1 MGDRLAGRVAIVTG
15 AGMGIGRGIARRY
28 AREGCRVV
36 VAELRADLGA
46 GTAAEIR
53 SELGGEARH
62 LTVDV
67 GRRDDVRRMVDDTV
81 ATEGR
86 VDVLVN
92 NAQGYT
98 PLVPLEEKT
107 DDMLARSLDSGLWA
121 TFWSMQAVFP
131 HMRDQHFGR
140 IINFCS
146 LNGVTGAWFSVD
158 YNATKEGIRGL
169 TRSAAREWGQ
179 HNITVNA
186 IAPGAASE
194 GYRAWADRN
203 PEQAR
208 AAVMTI
214 PLQRM
219 GDPEADLGGV
229 ALFLATDDGS
239 YITGHTL
246 FADGGG
252 HMGTAWQPPRSTTPD
267 GLGHFVADAPD
278 RTRPKSE

>member
-219 GDPEADLGGV
+219 GDPETDLGGV

>member
-15 AGMGIGRGIARRY
+15 AGMGIGRGIARRF
-28 AREGCRVV
+28 AREGCRVA
-36 VAELRADLGA
+36 VAETRAEHGQR
-46 GTAAEIR
+46 AADEINDEFGPR
-53 SELGGEARH
+53 ARFLH
-62 LTVDV
+62 VDV
-67 GRRDDVRRMVDDTV
+67 GRRDEVEDMIATTV
-81 ATEGR
+81 AAEGR
-86 VDVLVN
+86 LDILVN

-107 DDMLARSLDSGLWA
+107 DAMLARSLDTGLWA
-121 TFWSMQAVFP
+121 TFWSMQAAFP
-131 HMRDQHFGR
+131 HMRDQQFGR
-140 IINFCS
+140 VVNFCS
-146 LNGVTGAWFSVD
+146 LNGVTGAWYSVD

-208 AAVMTI
+208 AAEQTI
-214 PLQRM
+214 PLRRM
-219 GDPEADLGGV
+219 GDPEEDLGGV
-229 ALFLATDDGS
+229 ALFLVSGDGG

-252 HMGTAWQPPRSTTPD
+252 HMGTAWQPPRSTRPD
-267 GLGHFVADAPD
+267 GLGHFVADD
-278 RTRPKSE
+278 G

>member
-46 GTAAEIR
+46 RTAAEIR

-67 GRRDDVRRMVDDTV
+67 GRRDDVHRMVDDTI

-208 AAVMTI
+208 AAVATI

-219 GDPEADLGGV
+219 GDPETDLGGV

>member
-36 VAELRADLGA
+36 VAEVRAEHGER
-46 GTAAEIR
+46 TAADIH
-53 SELGGEARH
+53 ELGGDARFAA
-62 LTVDV
+62 VDV
-67 GRRDDVRRMVDDTV
+67 GRRGDVERMVAETV

-86 VDVLVN
+86 VDILVN

-107 DDMLARSLDSGLWA
+107 DEMLARSLDTGLWA

-131 HMRDQHFGR
+131 HMRAQHFGR

-146 LNGVTGAWFSVD
+146 LNGVTGAWYSVD

-203 PEQAR
+203 PDQAR
-208 AAVMTI
+208 AAEQTI
-214 PLQRM
+214 PLRRM
-219 GDPEADLGGV
+219 GDPEEDLGGV
-229 ALFLATDDGS
+229 ALFLASDDGA

-252 HMGTAWQPPRSTTPD
+252 HMGTAWQPPRSTHPD
-267 GLGHFVADAPD
+267 GLGHFVADGPP
-278 RTRPKSE
+278 T

>member
-1 MGDRLAGRVAIVTG
+1 MTDRLAGRVAIVTG

-36 VAELRADLGA
+36 VAELRADEGER
-46 GTAAEIR
+46 TAAAIR
-53 SELGGEARH
+53 DELGGEARFAP
-62 LTVDV
+62 VDV
-67 GRRDDVRRMVDDTV
+67 GRRDDVTRMVDDTI
-81 ATEGR
+81 AAEGR
-86 VDVLVN
+86 VDILVN

-98 PLVPLEEKT
+98 PLIPLEEKT
-107 DDMLARSLDSGLWA
+107 DDMLARSLDTGLWA
-121 TFWSMQAVFP
+121 TFWSMQAAFP

-203 PEQAR
+203 PDQAR
-208 AAVMTI
+208 AAEQTI
-214 PLQRM
+214 PLRRM
-219 GDPEADLGGV
+219 GDPEEDLGGV
-229 ALFLATDDGS
+229 ALFLASDDGA

-252 HMGTAWQPPRSTTPD
+252 HMGTAWQPPRSTRPD
-267 GLGHFVADAPD
+267 GLGHFVADAP
-278 RTRPKSE
+278 TGPA

>member
-1 MGDRLAGRVAIVTG
+1 MGDRLADRVAIVTG
-15 AGMGIGRGIARRY
+15 AGMGIGRGIARRF
-28 AREGCRVV
+28 AREGCRVAIAETRAV
-36 VAELRADLGA
+36 DGERVAGDINAEFGARARFL
-46 GTAAEIR
+46 
-53 SELGGEARH
+53 H
-62 LTVDV
+62 VDV
-67 GRRDDVRRMVDDTV
+67 GRRDDVQHMVSSTV
-81 ATEGR
+81 ESEGR
-86 VDVLVN
+86 LDILVN

-107 DDMLARSLDSGLWA
+107 DDMLARSLDTGLWA
-121 TFWSMQAVFP
+121 TFWSMQAAFP
-131 HMRDQHFGR
+131 HMREQHFGR
-140 IINFCS
+140 IVNFCS
-146 LNGVTGAWFSVD
+146 LNGVTGAWYSVD

-208 AAVMTI
+208 AAEQTI
-214 PLQRM
+214 PLRRM
-219 GDPEADLGGV
+219 GDPEEDLGGV
-229 ALFLATDDGS
+229 ALFLVSADGG

-252 HMGTAWQPPRSTTPD
+252 HMGSAWQPPRSTRPD
-267 GLGHFVADAPD
+267 GLGHFVADG
-278 RTRPKSE
+278 

>member
-1 MGDRLAGRVAIVTG
+1 MGDRLVGRVAIVTG

-28 AREGCRVV
+28 AREGARVV
-36 VAELRADLGA
+36 VADVRADH
-46 GTAAEIR
+46 
-53 SELGGEARH
+53 GEQTVADIHRDFGVPARFLH
-62 LTVDV
+62 VDV
-67 GRRDDVRRMVDDTV
+67 GRRDDVQQMVDGV
-81 ATEGR
+81 AEADGR
-86 VDVLVN
+86 LDILVN

-107 DDMLARSLDSGLWA
+107 DDMMATSLNTGLWA
-121 TFWSMQAVFP
+121 TFWSMQAAFRP
-131 HMRDQHFGR
+131 MRAQRFGR

-158 YNATKEGIRGL
+158 YNAAKEGIRGL
-169 TRSAAREWGQ
+169 TRSAAREWGE

-203 PEQAR
+203 PDQAR
-208 AAVMTI
+208 AGLMSV
-214 PLQRM
+214 PLRRM
-219 GDPEADLGGV
+219 GDPEEDLGGV
-229 ALFLATDDGS
+229 ALFLASDDGQ

-252 HMGTAWQPPRSTTPD
+252 HMGSGWQPPRSTQPD
-267 GLGHFVADAPD
+267 GLGHYVADEA
-278 RTRPKSE
+278 S

>member
-1 MGDRLAGRVAIVTG
+1 VGDRLAERVAIVTG

-28 AREGCRVV
+28 AREGARVV
-36 VAELRADLGA
+36 VASQEFGVP
-46 GTAAEIR
+46 
-53 SELGGEARH
+53 ARFVH
-62 LTVDV
+62 VDV
-67 GRRDDVRRMVDDTV
+67 GVRDEVQRMVDDTID
-81 ATEGR
+81 ADGR
-86 VDVLVN
+86 LDILVN

-107 DDMLARSLDSGLWA
+107 DDMMAASLNSGLWA
-121 TFWSMQAVFP
+121 TFWSMQAAFP
-131 HMRDQHFGR
+131 HMRVQRFGR

-203 PEQAR
+203 PEQAK
-208 AAVMTI
+208 AAEATI
-214 PLQRM
+214 PLRRV
-219 GDPEADLGGV
+219 GDPEEDLGGV
-229 ALFLATDDGS
+229 ALFLASDDGA

-252 HMGTAWQPPRSTTPD
+252 HMGSGWQPPRSTTPD
-267 GLGHFVADAPD
+267 GLGHYVADDA
-278 RTRPKSE
+278 S

>member
-1 MGDRLAGRVAIVTG
+1 VGDRLAERVAIVTG

-28 AREGCRVV
+28 AREGARVV
-36 VAELRADLGA
+36 VADVRADYGERA
-46 GTAAEIR
+46 AAEI
-53 SELGGEARH
+53 SQDFGVPARFLH
-62 LTVDV
+62 VDV
-67 GRRDDVRRMVDDTV
+67 GRRDEVQRMVDQTV
-81 ATEGR
+81 DAEGR
-86 VDVLVN
+86 LDILVN

-107 DDMLARSLDSGLWA
+107 DDMMAASLNSGLWA
-121 TFWSMQAVFP
+121 TFWSMQAAFP
-131 HMRDQHFGR
+131 HMRVQQFGR

-169 TRSAAREWGQ
+169 TRSAAREWGE

-203 PEQAR
+203 QDQAR
-208 AAVMTI
+208 AGLMSV
-214 PLQRM
+214 PLRRM
-219 GDPEADLGGV
+219 GDPEEDLGGV
-229 ALFLATDDGS
+229 ALFLASVDGA

-246 FADGGG
+246 FADGGA
-252 HMGTAWQPPRSTTPD
+252 HMGSGWQPPRSTQPD
-267 GLGHFVADAPD
+267 GLGHYVADDP
-278 RTRPKSE
+278 S

>member
-15 AGMGIGRGIARRY
+15 AGMGIGKGIARRF
-28 AREGCRVV
+28 AREGARVV
-36 VAELRADLGA
+36 VAEIRAEEGEH
-46 GTAAEIR
+46 TTHEIDR
-53 SELGGEARH
+53 ELGGAARFAP
-62 LTVDV
+62 VDV
-67 GRRDDVRRMVDDTV
+67 SDKEQVQRMVDETIALD
-81 ATEGR
+81 GR
-86 VDVLVN
+86 VDILVN

-107 DDMLARSLDSGLWA
+107 DDMMACSLNSGLWA
-121 TFWSMQAVFP
+121 TFWSMQAAFP
-131 HMRDQHFGR
+131 HMRSQRFGR

-208 AAVMTI
+208 AAVLTV
-214 PLQRM
+214 PLRRM
-219 GDPEADLGGV
+219 GDPEEDLGGV
-229 ALFLATDDGS
+229 ALFLASDDGA

-252 HMGTAWQPPRSTTPD
+252 HMGSGWQPPRSTRPD
-267 GLGHFVADAPD
+267 GLGHFVAETEP
-278 RTRPKSE
+278 

>member
-1 MGDRLAGRVAIVTG
+1 MGDRLAGRVAIITG

-28 AREGCRVV
+28 AREGCEVV
-36 VAELRADLGA
+36 VAEVQAEHGRRA
-46 GTAAEIR
+46 AADIVEQ
-53 SELGGEARH
+53 LGGQARFAE
-62 LTVDV
+62 VDV
-67 GRRDDVRRMVDDTV
+67 GRQRDVQRMVADTV
-81 ATEGR
+81 TTEGR
-86 VDVLVN
+86 IDILVN

-107 DDMLARSLDSGLWA
+107 DDMMARSLDTGLWA
-121 TFWSMQAVFP
+121 TFWSMQAAFP
-131 HMRDQHFGR
+131 HMREQRFGR

-146 LNGVTGAWFSVD
+146 LNGVTGAWYSVD
-158 YNATKEGIRGL
+158 YNAAKEGIRGL

-208 AAVMTI
+208 AAESTV
-214 PLQRM
+214 PLRRV
-219 GDPEADLGGV
+219 GDPEEDLGGV
-229 ALFLATDDGS
+229 ALFLASDDGA

-246 FADGGG
+246 FADGGA
-252 HMGTAWQPPRSTTPD
+252 HMGAGWQPPRSTTPD
-267 GLGHFVADAPD
+267 GLGHFVADE
-278 RTRPKSE
+278 TS

>member
-1 MGDRLAGRVAIVTG
+1 MTDRLAGRVAIVTG

-36 VAELRADLGA
+36 VAEVRADHGEQ
-46 GTAAEIR
+46 TAAAIR
-53 SELGGEARH
+53 DELDGAARFAP
-62 LTVDV
+62 VDV
-67 GRRDDVRRMVDDTV
+67 GRRDDVTRMVDETI

-86 VDVLVN
+86 VDILVN

-98 PLVPLEEKT
+98 PLIPLEEKT
-107 DDMLARSLDSGLWA
+107 DDMLARSLDTGLWA

-131 HMRDQHFGR
+131 HMRDRHFGR

-146 LNGVTGAWFSVD
+146 LNGVTGAWYSVD

-203 PEQAR
+203 PDQAR
-208 AAVMTI
+208 VAEQTI
-214 PLQRM
+214 PLRRM

-229 ALFLATDDGS
+229 ALFLASDDGA

-252 HMGTAWQPPRSTTPD
+252 HMGTAWQPPRSTHPD
-267 GLGHFVADAPD
+267 GLGHFVADAAAGSDP
-278 RTRPKSE
+278 T

>member
-28 AREGCRVV
+28 AREGAAVV
-36 VAELRADLGA
+36 VAEIREEDGER
-46 GTAAEIR
+46 TAAGIRDEI
-53 SELGGEARH
+53 GAAA
-62 LTVDV
+62 TFVATDV
-67 GRRDDVRRMVDDTV
+67 GDRDQVQALV
-81 ATEGR
+81 AACVEAHGR
-86 VDVLVN
+86 VDILVN

-107 DDMLARSLDSGLWA
+107 DEMLATSLDTGLWA
-121 TFWSMQAVFP
+121 SFWSMQAVFP

-169 TRSAAREWGQ
+169 TRSAAREWGE

-203 PEQAR
+203 PESAQA
-208 AAVMTI
+208 MLTTI
-214 PLQRM
+214 PLRRM
-219 GDPEADLGGV
+219 GDPEEDLGGV
-229 ALFLATDDGS
+229 ALFLASEDGA

-252 HMGTAWQPPRSTTPD
+252 HMGSGWQPPRSTTPD
-267 GLGHFVADAPD
+267 GLGHFVADA
-278 RTRPKSE
+278 

>member
-46 GTAAEIR
+46 RTAAEIR

-219 GDPEADLGGV
+219 GDPETDVGGV